1 MNVEI
6 SIISISKASR
16 RQAMA
21 WILYIGLEKM
31 CRQNE
36 VVYCSHFHFP
46 SKTVKRRKKPTR
58 RHSMKPKIVSF
69 HFCRIVEKMKT
80 LDIWCHLLF
89 YPEENFSDKIPT
101 TETILT
107 PVHNVLFSFI
117 GLISKTFEL
126 NKCTSEAKFVVIYV
140 AGGTFEM
147 PN

>member
-1 MNVEI
+1 
-6 SIISISKASR
+6 
-16 RQAMA
+16 
-21 WILYIGLEKM
+21 
-31 CRQNE
+31 
-36 VVYCSHFHFP
+36 
-46 SKTVKRRKKPTR
+46 
-58 RHSMKPKIVSF
+58 MKPKIVSF

>member
-1 MNVEI
+1 MWPGSGRATQKQWPTGQI
-6 SIISISKASR
+6 SGRALAR
-16 RQAMA
+16 
-21 WILYIGLEKM
+21 
-31 CRQNE
+31 
-36 VVYCSHFHFP
+36 P
-46 SKTVKRRKKPTR
+46 SP
-58 RHSMKPKIVSF
+58 I
-69 HFCRIVEKMKT
+69 
-80 LDIWCHLLF
+80 F